1 MGMDSQP
8 DSGIVNRFVSGIKEK
23 TVKFA
28 ESKLQK
34 SIQEVPEEAILGFVA
49 SAVRLGAQRLEVRIQ
64 GTDLV
69 LAHDARKISE
79 AVAGQLHRGV
89 EGLPELSKAFRL
101 HLGHEEGA
109 IQLDFL
115 TENGMF
121 CGTYKGFAAPKIEQA
136 DLNDMVLGKITT
148 RIILKGSGNYR
159 RVNQAMGNELPEV
172 SLIRKRCFLT
182 PLDIVISG
190 RPLERYTKLPES
202 LVTGT
207 NFERE
212 HHQHLK

>member
-101 HLGHEEGA
+101 HLGHALFGHPRVPRPP
-109 IQLDFL
+109 Q
-115 TENGMF
+115 T
-121 CGTYKGFAAPKIEQA
+121 PKPQ
-136 DLNDMVLGKITT
+136 
-148 RIILKGSGNYR
+148 RCR
-159 RVNQAMGNELPEV
+159 R
-172 SLIRKRCFLT
+172 
-182 PLDIVISG
+182 
-190 RPLERYTKLPES
+190 RPLSTPAQLRDLLRARAP
-202 LVTGT
+202 LMMPP
-207 NFERE
+207 
-212 HHQHLK
+212 